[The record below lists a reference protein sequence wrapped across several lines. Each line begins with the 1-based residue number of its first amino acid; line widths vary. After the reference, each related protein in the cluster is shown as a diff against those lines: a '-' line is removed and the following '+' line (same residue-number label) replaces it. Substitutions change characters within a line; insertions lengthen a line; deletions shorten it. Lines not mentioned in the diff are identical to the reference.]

1 MRKMEQEHKKAA
13 LEAILFAMGDSVELD
28 RLAAAIEETPEETRL
43 LLTQMK
49 EEWEA
54 QDRGVCLVEY
64 EGAFQMCTRGDLY
77 EYLVRVAK
85 TPKKYALTDTLLETL
100 SIIAYKQPVT
110 RLDVEKIRGV
120 NSDHAISRLVE
131 LVTELGRLDAPGRPL
146 LFGTTEQF
154 LRTFGVKSLE
164 ELPRLNEMK
173 LEEFRAEAEE
183 EVREMNSGEA
193 GEPEVDS

>member
-1 MRKMEQEHKKAA
+1 MEQEQKIAA

-28 RLAAAIEETPEETRL
+28 RLAAAIEETPEETRRL
-43 LLTQMK
+43 LERMQESWK
-49 EEWEA
+49 EEK
-54 QDRGVCLVEY
+54 RGVCLVEY

-77 EYLVRVAK
+77 EYLIRVAK
-85 TPKKYALTDTLLETL
+85 APKKYALTDTLLETL

-120 NSDHAISRLVE
+120 NSDRAISRLVE
-131 LVTELGRLDAPGRPL
+131 FGLVTELGRMDAPGRPL

-183 EVREMNSGEA
+183 EIQEMNAEA
-193 GEPEVDS
+193 

>member
-1 MRKMEQEHKKAA
+1 MEQEHKKAA
-13 LEAILFAMGDSVELD
+13 LEAILFAMGNSVELD

-49 EEWEA
+49 EDWEA
-54 QDRGVCLVEY
+54 EKRGVCLVEY

-77 EYLVRVAK
+77 EYLIRVAK
-85 TPKKYALTDTLLETL
+85 APKKYALTDTLLETL

-110 RLDVEKIRGV
+110 RLDVERIRGV

-131 LVTELGRLDAPGRPL
+131 FELVMELGRLDAPGRPL

-154 LRTFGVKSLE
+154 LRTFGVSSLE
-164 ELPRLNEMK
+164 DLPELTPVEV
-173 LEEFRAEAEE
+173 EEFREQAEQ
-183 EVREMNSGEA
+183 EA
-193 GEPEVDS
+193 TLRLET